1 MPSQARTNSFWM
13 PFGPRHPLK
22 MVAQH
27 RSTSQKNLFP
37 PLVVKKVD
45 QDVQWLL
52 HTCICIFTYIYK
64 KRERHTNSSM
74 LVSSEASILRNQRFS
89 IIINPRCARL
99 LEEKIKGEGEK
110 YKKKEIIKKKRK

>member
-1 MPSQARTNSFWM
+1 
-13 PFGPRHPLK
+13 
-22 MVAQH
+22 MVTAYVYMH
-27 RSTSQKNLFP
+27 LY
-37 PLVVKKVD
+37 VY
-45 QDVQWLL
+45 
-52 HTCICIFTYIYK
+52 IYIYK

-110 YKKKEIIKKKRK
+110 YKKKEIIKKKENEKSNGKCDHCAHM